1 MVCSET
7 QSLSQP
13 WEWARG
19 WQDVLEPAPTCP
31 TQLCQHSRGQGRELK
46 AGFQSQGEMWVSLR
60 ELDPSTASFEL
71 VEPRT
76 LPAQLFSPSRPSLGF
91 PSGGTGQRGAKR
103 GTAKGKSA
111 GSHRCI
117 PQTRSIQMNN
127 TMRSSRGVHGS
138 SSSEFPQQTQPL
150 RWDTQPRALSTP
162 RTLPLSPRWGCPQV
176 LSFQT
181 QPQAWGK
188 RCPKAAGRGHHTQS

>member
-1 MVCSET
+1 MVCSRT

-31 TQLCQHSRGQGRELK
+31 TQLCQHSQGQGRELK

-60 ELDPSTASFEL
+60 ELNPSTASFGL
-71 VEPRT
+71 VEPQT

-103 GTAKGKSA
+103 GTTKGKRA
-111 GSHRCI
+111 GSHRCLGQGEHSPGSERSNEQHHEEFTRCSWILQQRI
-117 PQTRSIQMNN
+117 PSSNPTSSLGYTAQGTQHPLNAVTAVGMSPGPQLPN
-127 TMRSSRGVHGS
+127 TAPGLG
-138 SSSEFPQQTQPL
+138 
-150 RWDTQPRALSTP
+150 
-162 RTLPLSPRWGCPQV
+162 
-176 LSFQT
+176 
-181 QPQAWGK
+181 
-188 RCPKAAGRGHHTQS
+188 